1 MLRPAD
7 RSWDRTR
14 GLKTFGLE
22 TEIETS
28 VVTVVSRNF
37 TSQRTDGSRV
47 VRRPRRESARQ
58 IRAGAEGAGRT
69 GRRVTRGG
77 GGGGEDGR
85 RRL

>member
-28 VVTVVSRNF
+28 VVYRNF
-37 TSQRTDGSRV
+37 TPQRTNGSRV

-58 IRAGAEGAGRT
+58 IRADAEGAGRM
-69 GRRVTRGG
+69 GRRVTRGGG

>member
-28 VVTVVSRNF
+28 VVSLG
-37 TSQRTDGSRV
+37 TSHLKGPTEAAWCGVRGANLRDKLERT
-47 VRRPRRESARQ
+47 PRA
-58 IRAGAEGAGRT
+58 RAGRAG
-69 GRRVTRGG
+69 
-77 GGGGEDGR
+77 E
-85 RRL
+85 